1 MVRATVASSSVP
13 TNALRAGPGKL
24 AILGAGVAFFASIAA
39 WGFTVDDALIPI
51 AYARHLS
58 AGLGYRFS
66 AHGPSSDGVTPL
78 PWAFLLVPLV
88 AADAMTTLARVKAL
102 GIALHTAAGAVLGVA
117 VARASTNRT
126 DAKSPRLVAPCAL
139 VLHGLVFPIGAYA
152 ASGME
157 TGLATA
163 LATASATFVVS
174 RPRLAAAVAGL
185 AACVRPEMVGWACI
199 VGAGAFVIARP
210 STADETREARAVIAR
225 RVFAGA
231 SVAFA
236 PFFACAV
243 IRLAV
248 FGRAAPLAVLAKPS
262 DLGHGFAYAAA
273 AAVFLVLPLVTLAP
287 RAVRRADGPTR
298 VLALALV
305 VHLVV
310 VVLAGGDW
318 MPWAR
323 LVVPVVPSLAL
334 VLVGLA
340 KVEDR
345 RVTAARIVLAAA
357 LAAFFAIK
365 NAPEGRTVMRDRAEL
380 VARARPLLA
389 SAKTVAALDVGWVSA
404 ATDADIVDLAGLTD
418 PQIAMLPGGH
428 TSKRVDTTM
437 LLDRNVD
444 VLVVYGASRVV
455 EARLVRDPLF
465 RDRFE
470 HDATI
475 AFGSRGATY
484 ELYRRRL
491 TF

>member
-1 MVRATVASSSVP
+1 M
-13 TNALRAGPGKL
+13 
-24 AILGAGVAFFASIAA
+24 LGAGVAFFGAIAA

-51 AYARHLS
+51 AYARHL
-58 AGLGYRFS
+58 AGGLGYRFS
-66 AHGPSSDGVTPL
+66 VHGAASDGVTPL

-88 AADAMTTLARVKAL
+88 AGDAMSTLVRVKIL
-102 GIALHTAAGAVLGVA
+102 GVAVHTAAGALLGA
-117 VARASTNRT
+117 AAARA
-126 DAKSPRLVAPCAL
+126 AGSPPATRSAGLVAPSAL

-163 LATASATFVVS
+163 LATLAATLVGA
-174 RPRLAAAVAGL
+174 RPKLAAAVAGL
-185 AACVRPEMVGWACI
+185 AASLRPEMVGWACV
-199 VGAGAFVIARP
+199 VGAGAFVVGRP
-210 STADETREARAVIAR
+210 SMRGADAPGEEARAAIAR
-225 RVFAGA
+225 QVFAGA
-231 SVAFA
+231 AIAAA
-236 PFFACAV
+236 PFVACAA

-262 DLGHGFAYAAA
+262 DLGHGFVYAAA
-273 AAVFLVLPLVTLAP
+273 AAVFLVLPVVTLAP
-287 RAVRRADGPTR
+287 RAIRRADGPAR

-305 VHLVV
+305 VHLLV

-323 LVVPVVPSLAL
+323 LVVPVAPSLVL

-340 KVEDR
+340 KVSDR
-345 RVTAARIVLAAA
+345 RGMAARIVVGAGLAALFA
-357 LAAFFAIK
+357 LK

-389 SAKTVAALDVGWVSA
+389 DVKTVAALDVGWVSA

-418 PQIAMLPGGH
+418 PQIAMLSGGH

-444 VLVVYGASRVV
+444 AVVIYGAPRVV

-465 RDRFE
+465 RERFE
-470 HDATI
+470 PRETI
-475 AFGSRGATY
+475 PFGARGASYT
-484 ELYRRRL
+484 LYRRRL
-491 TF
+491 TVSSAW